1 MISFTFRTF
10 GDGIK
15 EKSDKKIVSLTMARK
30 TVEQMAVNN
39 IKTPEGDL
47 DVERSM
53 EFFLYFS
60 TEWDAYVTKSCLMNL
75 QFDTSVHYSE
85 SSDNW
90 LCLAKKEIKPTKGR
104 LLELKNFFDRLARA
118 KNGSYDGWGTTVV
131 SEGEAGIA

>member
-1 MISFTFRTF
+1 
-10 GDGIK
+10 
-15 EKSDKKIVSLTMARK
+15 MARK

-39 IKTPEGDL
+39 IETPEGDL
-47 DVERSM
+47 DIEQPM

-60 TEWDAYVTKSCLMNL
+60 TECDAYVTKSCLMNL

-90 LCLAKKEIKPTKGR
+90 LCLAKKEIKPTKDR

-118 KNGSYDGWGTTVV
+118 KNGRYDGWGTTVV
-131 SEGEAGIA
+131 SEDEAGIA